1 MSAQGQKPI
10 DFAMEGLRLA
20 LPVER
25 NWGIRDEF
33 EWARNTAVVSS
44 MYFDELCS
52 TIPNLEP

>member
-25 NWGIRDEF
+25 NWESGMNVKCEEYGGCKF
-33 EWARNTAVVSS
+33 NV
-44 MYFDELCS
+44 F
-52 TIPNLEP
+52 